1 MLLGTASAAPWSTGI
16 MDDPV
21 TWATGTNHCV
31 RVLDVS
37 VGLYN
42 SFALNLLFP
51 GVSLTSV
58 KSLLI
63 QGKTVAEL

>member
-1 MLLGTASAAPWSTGI
+1 

-21 TWATGTNHCV
+21 TWATGTNPCV
-31 RVLDVS
+31 REVDVS

-42 SFALNLLFP
+42 SLALNLLFS

-63 QGKTVAEL
+63 QGKTVAEP